1 MGRGVELAFGSDWG
15 SSGRD
20 YGVMASLEALLTRKN
35 PWGKAFGSYE
45 ADEAYAPNQAI
56 DLPAALRMLTI
67 NGARLMQH
75 ERERGSLEVGKYAD
89 MVVLSDDL
97 FDVVEAGRPER
108 ISDVKVLE
116 TIFEGDVSFAAG

>member
-1 MGRGVELAFGSDWG
+1 
-15 SSGRD
+15 
-20 YGVMASLEALLTRKN
+20 
-35 PWGKAFGSYE
+35 
-45 ADEAYAPNQAI
+45 
-56 DLPAALRMLTI
+56 
-67 NGARLMQH
+67 
-75 ERERGSLEVGKYAD
+75 